1 MDTTT
6 LPAPAPAA
14 VEQAKQLPLATL
26 AALAVIGFVLV
37 AMETMPAGL
46 LPAIAAGMGTSEGT
60 VGLFVSAYALGTV
73 IITIPAI
80 TLTRGMRR
88 KPLLLGAILGL
99 ILANSVTALS
109 SDVTLSLVSRFVAG
123 AFSGIIWGMLAA
135 YGRKIS
141 PSSRAGLSL
150 AIVSVGAPVGF
161 ALGTPLGSWLGTT
174 FDWRWAFAGLTAVA
188 LIAGVFIAAIA
199 PDAEG
204 QPGTSRLPLLRV
216 FRIPG
221 IAVILAVIFTWMLAH
236 NTIYTYIAP
245 YLRTTG
251 SSLTRRRRTLHLRGR
266 LDRRN
271 HHHRRAPGPPSPPA
285 AARKRHPVHRSR
297 GGAAGRPHIGPGD
310 HRRDPAVGDHIRRGR
325 RPAPSRP
332 HHHRRRG
339 LGCRQLVPAG
349 SVQPRHLH
357 RRHPR
362 RRPADEFQRPGPC
375 GRDDRRRPG
384 RTHPDHLRTP
394 HRIPRPPLTTSTG
407 RRLALPASP
416 ERIHL

>member
-1 MDTTT
+1 MNTTT
-6 LPAPAPAA
+6 LPAPARA
-14 VEQAKQLPLATL
+14 VVEETKRLPLAAL
-26 AALAVIGFVLV
+26 GALAVIGFVLV

-46 LPAIAAGMGTSEGT
+46 LPAIAAEMGTSEGT

-73 IITIPAI
+73 LITIPAI

-99 ILANSVTALS
+99 VLANTTTALS
-109 SDVTLSLVSRFVAG
+109 TDVTLSLVSRFVAG
-123 AFSGIIWGMLAA
+123 AFSGVIWGMLAA

-141 PSSRAGLSL
+141 PPSRAGLSL

-188 LIAGVFIAAIA
+188 VIAGVFISVIA

-204 QPGTSRLPLLRV
+204 QPGPSRLPLLRV

-251 SSLTRRRRTLHLRGR
+251 STLTADVELFTFGVSSIAGIIITGAL
-266 LDRRN
+266 LDRHPRPLL
-271 HHHRRAPGPPSPPA
+271 HGSVALFIA
-285 AARKRHPVHRSR
+285 AAVVLLVGHTILPAVIAGTVLWGATF
-297 GGAAGRPHIGPGD
+297 GGAAAQLQAALTTTGGADSDVANSFLPVAFNLAIFGAGILGAALLTNFGALAL
-310 HRRDPAVGDHIRRGR
+310 AVVMIVAGLAALMLTIYGR
-325 RPAPSRP
+325 RAAFPA
-332 HHHRRRG
+332 
-339 LGCRQLVPAG
+339 
-349 SVQPRHLH
+349 
-357 RRHPR
+357 
-362 RRPADEFQRPGPC
+362 
-375 GRDDRRRPG
+375 
-384 RTHPDHLRTP
+384 
-394 HRIPRPPLTTSTG
+394 
-407 RRLALPASP
+407 RL
-416 ERIHL
+416 

>member
-6 LPAPAPAA
+6 LPAPAPVAID
-14 VEQAKQLPLATL
+14 KTKRLPLASL

-46 LPAIAAGMGTSEGT
+46 LPAIANGMGTSEGT

-80 TLTRGMRR
+80 TITRGMRR
-88 KPLLLGAILGL
+88 KPLLLGALLGL
-99 ILANSVTALS
+99 ILANSTTALS
-109 SDVTLSLVSRFVAG
+109 SDVDLSLVSRFVAG

-141 PSSRAGLSL
+141 PPTQAGLSL

-161 ALGTPLGSWLGTT
+161 ALGTPLGSWLGTS

-188 LIAGVFIAAIA
+188 VVAGVFIAAIA
-199 PDAEG
+199 PDADG
-204 QPGTSRLPLLRV
+204 QPGASRLPLARV

-251 SSLTRRRRTLHLRGR
+251 SSLTLDGELFIFGISSIAGIIITGAL
-266 LDRRN
+266 LDRHPRPLL
-271 HHHRRAPGPPSPPA
+271 HGCVALFIA
-285 AARKRHPVHRSR
+285 AAVVLLLGHTSAPAIIAATVLWGITF
-297 GGAAGRPHIGPGD
+297 GGAAAQLQAALTTTGGADSDVANSFLPVAFNLAIFTAGILGAALLTNFSGLAL
-310 HRRDPAVGDHIRRGR
+310 AVVMIVAGLAALMLTIYGR
-325 RPAPSRP
+325 RTAFPA
-332 HHHRRRG
+332 
-339 LGCRQLVPAG
+339 
-349 SVQPRHLH
+349 
-357 RRHPR
+357 
-362 RRPADEFQRPGPC
+362 
-375 GRDDRRRPG
+375 
-384 RTHPDHLRTP
+384 
-394 HRIPRPPLTTSTG
+394 
-407 RRLALPASP
+407 RL
-416 ERIHL
+416 